1 MTATRALV
9 VCTRTRLRTPI
20 PSRGGSFK
28 TCSIPSRARWWRRF
42 PGRTQTELW
51 WAYEFML
58 GAMVYVMGD
67 AGRLARLTGS
77 LCRPDDENASV
88 RHMVAFLT
96 AGIRF
101 GAPAAESKEA
111 DNPTKTT
118 RGKTHATRDLS
129 KG

>member
-1 MTATRALV
+1 MFDPIARKVVEAL
-9 VCTRTRLRTPI
+9 
-20 PSRGGSFK
+20 GS
-28 TCSIPSRARWWRRF
+28 AL
-42 PGRTQTELW
+42 PGRTKPELW